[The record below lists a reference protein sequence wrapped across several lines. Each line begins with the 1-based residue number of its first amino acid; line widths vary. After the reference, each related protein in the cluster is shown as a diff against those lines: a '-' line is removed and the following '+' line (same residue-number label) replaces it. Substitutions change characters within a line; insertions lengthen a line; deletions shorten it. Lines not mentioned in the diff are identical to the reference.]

1 MATILIMRMKLK
13 SSGPPIKYRGTFKAK
28 SFSVSWR
35 MFPCFMLQSFYARDL
50 TNIKVI
56 TYSVSEATPV
66 FRAQNSLRIMAQ
78 PSKPLAASWI
88 MLLLACFRLV
98 FLLFNAFQ
106 CFPMLFN
113 AFQCFSMLF
122 NAFQCFS
129 MLFNAFN
136 AFQCFSMLFNAFQCF
151 QCFSMLFKLPG
162 SSWLLP
168 SPWLSLALAYLA
180 LKFPLQFHRFPQCY
194 TRGSTR
200 FNPGLSAVSPE
211 DLHGVPVEKPH
222 EAQRVDQDASDS
234 KARLS
239 P

>member
-1 MATILIMRMKLK
+1 
-13 SSGPPIKYRGTFKAK
+13 
-28 SFSVSWR
+28 
-35 MFPCFMLQSFYARDL
+35 
-50 TNIKVI
+50 
-56 TYSVSEATPV
+56 
-66 FRAQNSLRIMAQ
+66 
-78 PSKPLAASWI
+78 
-88 MLLLACFRLV
+88 
-98 FLLFNAFQ
+98 
-106 CFPMLFN
+106 
-113 AFQCFSMLF
+113 
-122 NAFQCFS
+122 
-129 MLFNAFN
+129 
-136 AFQCFSMLFNAFQCF
+136 
-151 QCFSMLFKLPG
+151 MLFKLPG